1 MFLLPFSTFIVVRQ
15 VEADVR
21 VVSIF
26 RKWARHD
33 RPPVRRRVVDGQNG
47 PPAKLL
53 GAITSLMS
61 SCDCDVRHLR
71 PLFEIQSIDGDPV
84 FSMTYQERLRDV
96 PWLSCLLGSLPR
108 IHAST
113 EVLFRGQARKSFS
126 QRTGRGAILPVRG
139 VGPKEN
145 LAVVS
150 RRRRAAGVGSFPPP
164 TSSCLRPHRCS
175 ARSGAR
181 PRQPVI

>member
-1 MFLLPFSTFIVVRQ
+1 MFLLPFSSLIVVRQ

-26 RKWARHD
+26 RKWARHN

-61 SCDCDVRHLR
+61 SRDRDVRHLR

-84 FSMTYQERLRDV
+84 FSMT
-96 PWLSCLLGSLPR
+96 
-108 IHAST
+108 
-113 EVLFRGQARKSFS
+113 
-126 QRTGRGAILPVRG
+126 
-139 VGPKEN
+139 
-145 LAVVS
+145 
-150 RRRRAAGVGSFPPP
+150 
-164 TSSCLRPHRCS
+164 
-175 ARSGAR
+175 
-181 PRQPVI
+181 